1 MKEVDILVVGGGM
14 AGLAFACA
22 LDVPNLRVAVVDKHA
37 ASAPES
43 WPETFD
49 PRVSA
54 LSKASE
60 HLLRN
65 VGAWDIIEQ
74 QRFAPYVEMSVWDG
88 QGIGQIEFHA
98 DSLGESHLGAI
109 VENRVTQHALT
120 EIFHQQHKG
129 EFISAGTTGISA
141 DGERWIVTLDNGDKI
156 STTLLV
162 GADGAQSVVR
172 EQAGLSVRRWA
183 YEQTA
188 IVTTVTT
195 EKTHRNVARQ
205 IFLETG
211 PLAFLPLRQTP
222 SERSSKISS
231 IVWSANTAEAERL
244 MALDDAAF
252 AKALE
257 AAFEH
262 RLGEVVALDRR
273 FSFPLV
279 QQHAVD
285 YVQSGLALIGDAAHT
300 IHPLAGQGINL
311 GFLDAAV
318 LAEEISSAVKKQLS
332 PGEWLVLRRYQRRRK
347 SHNLATMATME
358 GFKRLFSPQ
367 HWGVHALRNAGMR
380 ILNRHTFIKNKV
392 VAQAMGLEGDLP
404 QIAQPAML
412 VDF

>member
-1 MKEVDILVVGGGM
+1 MKEFDILVVGGGM

-22 LDVPNLRVAVVDKHA
+22 LDVPKLRVAVVDKFA

-43 WPETFD
+43 WPATFD

-65 VGAWDIIEQ
+65 VGAWDVIAQ
-74 QRFAPYVEMSVWDG
+74 HRFAPYVEMSVWDG
-88 QGIGQIEFHA
+88 QGTGQIEFHA

-109 VENRVTQHALT
+109 VENRVTQYALT
-120 EIFHQQHKG
+120 AAFSQQGKG
-129 EFISAGTTGISA
+129 EFISAGTTGIVA
-141 DGERWIVTLDNGDKI
+141 DGDRWIVTLDNGEKI
-156 STTLLV
+156 STALLV
-162 GADGAQSVVR
+162 GADGANSIVR
-172 EQAGLSVRRWA
+172 EQAGLAVRRWA

-188 IVTTVTT
+188 LVTTVTT
-195 EKTHRNVARQ
+195 EQSHRNVARQ

-211 PLAFLPLRQTP
+211 PLAFLPLRETTA
-222 SERSSKISS
+222 ERKSNVSS
-231 IVWSANTAEAERL
+231 IVWSATTSEAERL
-244 MALDDAAF
+244 MSLDDEAF
-252 AKALE
+252 AKALG
-257 AAFEH
+257 AAFEF
-262 RLGEVVALDRR
+262 RLGDVLALDRR

-285 YVQSGLALIGDAAHT
+285 YVQPGLALIGDAAHT

-318 LAEEISSAVKKQLS
+318 LAEEISQALKKQLS

-380 ILNRHTFIKNKV
+380 ILNRHTLIKNKV

-404 QIAQPAML
+404 KIAQPAIL